1 MESSERKITKIA
13 REAGKLVRQRTKET
27 DIGSSE
33 MDLIHIVRHHPG
45 ILQSRVV
52 EQLHEDKGAIAHRV
66 LALEKKGYI
75 ERRIDPND
83 RRKHLLYPLAK
94 AEELKSS
101 KKEIESDFYTYL
113 FSFLEPEE
121 KEQFEKTL
129 DKLYLESKKESRAG
143 FPHTGGEDYE

>member
-1 MESSERKITKIA
+1 MESSGRKITKIA

-83 RRKHLLYPLAK
+83 RRKHLL
-94 AEELKSS
+94 
-101 KKEIESDFYTYL
+101 
-113 FSFLEPEE
+113 
-121 KEQFEKTL
+121 
-129 DKLYLESKKESRAG
+129 
-143 FPHTGGEDYE
+143 